1 MREGGGKV
9 GWLAGLAV
17 AAGLGWG
24 LSVGGAEPPTLPRA
38 MDLHA
43 DAAIS
48 AQHNIPILL
57 MFAAETCS
65 YCLQVERDY
74 LQPLLYDAVYADK
87 VLIRKVL
94 IHDPRPLVDFD
105 GSTLETARIADRYR
119 VGLVP
124 TLVFVDAQ
132 GREISERLVGL
143 TTVDFYWGYLQRSLD
158 MAREQVGAAAD

>member
-9 GWLAGLAV
+9 ASLAGLAF
-17 AAGLGWG
+17 AAAIGWA
-24 LSVGGAEPPTLPRA
+24 LSAGGAEPPALPRA
-38 MDLHA
+38 TDLQA
-43 DAAIS
+43 DAALS

-74 LQPLLYDAVYADK
+74 LLPLLDDAVYADK

-94 IHDPRPLVDFD
+94 VQDARPLIDFD
-105 GSTLETARIADRYR
+105 GGTLESARFADRYR
-119 VGLVP
+119 VTLVP
-124 TLVFVDAQ
+124 TLVFVDAHGQ
-132 GREISERLVGL
+132 EISERLVGL

-158 MAREQVGAAAD
+158 MAREHLGAAAD